1 MLEGEIDWFYID
13 LGDAILATTHLYD
26 LQDKLKEVYQGSGG
40 NDTMRAVY
48 RHESGETQC
57 HVIVYITDA
66 FQQALFLPDALA
78 CKAPQQSDLSFLA
91 GKPQ

>member
-1 MLEGEIDWFYID
+1 MLEDQANWFYID
-13 LGDAILATTHLYD
+13 LGDAILATTHLHA
-26 LQDKLKEVYQGSGG
+26 LKEELTTVYESPSG
-40 NDTMRAVY
+40 NDAMQALY

-78 CKAPQQSDLSFLA
+78 CKTPQFTDLSFLA
-91 GKPQ
+91 GKP